1 MSDHLALLPGR
12 PPAVLIARFVAES
25 ALEYPCVDDI
35 DGRLYLWQQHRGC
48 WVIAFL
54 NREAV
59 GIACVAHIDAGRY
72 AGETCLYWIEVL
84 PEARRQGVGRAL
96 LCWAMTQAERLLIMA
111 TPGAAEFYAHM
122 LPDAQRNGL
131 EFIVTP
137 EQTALARAA

>member
-1 MSDHLALLPGR
+1 
-12 PPAVLIARFVAES
+12 
-25 ALEYPCVDDI
+25 
-35 DGRLYLWQQHRGC
+35 
-48 WVIAFL
+48 VIAFL

-84 PEARRQGVGRAL
+84 PEARRQGIGRAL
-96 LCWAMTQAERLLIMA
+96 LRWAMTQAERLLIMA